1 MTQANVGR
9 SLELFF
15 IDGRPDGILTAEVFN
30 WTGHVLMTPRTRIA
44 DALSRTEAAHTGV
57 YLLIGE
63 RDGEPLAYIGESD
76 NVRDRI
82 KNHDAK
88 KDWWE
93 QAVLVTTSA
102 NNLNKA
108 HVRYLEARLV
118 AKAKDVGRVPLEN
131 GTNPPAMGLSEA
143 ARANMESF
151 LDYLWMVLPAL
162 RIDMFLQH
170 AKPKGAALISTTAAS
185 GSPVFEL
192 VSAKY
197 GLHARATMIDG
208 EFVVLEGSKARLK
221 WISTAQNQHSYAGL
235 RDDLE
240 KTGVLMPQGPVSV
253 FTTAYAFSSPSAAAA
268 IVQGRPANG
277 RIEWHLPGSKQTYHQ
292 WEAAKLEQQVPDDGE
307 AG

>member
-1 MTQANVGR
+1 MTQANIGR

-44 DALSRTEAAHTGV
+44 EALQRPEAAYTGV

-63 RDGEPLAYIGESD
+63 RDGEPLAYVGESD
-76 NVRDRI
+76 NIRKRI
-82 KNHDAK
+82 SQHDVQ

-93 QAVLVTTSA
+93 QAVLITTSA

-118 AKAKDVGRVPLEN
+118 AKAKEVGRVPLDN
-131 GTNPPAMGLSEA
+131 STAPVAAGLSEA
-143 ARANMESF
+143 ARANMEAF

-170 AKPKGAALISTTAAS
+170 AKPKGVALSGAAS
-185 GSPVFEL
+185 EGPVFEL
-192 VSAKY
+192 VNRKH
-197 GLHARATMIDG
+197 GLQATATLVDG
-208 EFVVLEGSKARLK
+208 EFVVHEGSTARLK
-221 WISTAQNQHSYAGL
+221 WASNAKGLHGYIKL

-240 KTGVLMPQGPVSV
+240 NAGILVQRGDVCV
-253 FTTAYAFSSPSAAAA
+253 FTASYGFSSPSAAAA
-268 IVQGRPANG
+268 IVHGRPANG
-277 RIEWHLPGSKQTYHQ
+277 RIDWHVQGMQQTYHE
-292 WEAAKLEQQVPDDGE
+292 WEAAKLAQDASHE
-307 AG
+307 

>member
-1 MTQANVGR
+1 MTQPNIGR

-44 DALSRTEAAHTGV
+44 DALSRPEAANTGV

-93 QAVLVTTSA
+93 QAVLITTSA

-108 HVRYLEARLV
+108 HVRYLEASLV
-118 AKAKDVGRVPLEN
+118 AKAKEVGRVSLDN
-131 GTNPPAMGLSEA
+131 GTNPTAMGLSEA
-143 ARANMESF
+143 ARANMGAF

-170 AKPKGAALISTTAAS
+170 AKPKGAPVISAAAQA
-185 GSPVFEL
+185 SPVFEL
-192 VSAKY
+192 VSKKN
-197 GLHARATMIDG
+197 GLHAAAQLVDN
-208 EFVVLEGSKARLK
+208 EFVVMEGSTARLG
-221 WISTAQNQHSYAGL
+221 WVSTTQHGYATL
-235 RDDLE
+235 RNDLE
-240 KTGVLMPQGPVSV
+240 KAGILSKQGDVSV
-253 FTTAYAFSSPSAAAA
+253 FTTSYGFSSPSAAAA
-268 IVQGRPANG
+268 VVQGRPANG
-277 RIEWHLPGSKQTYHQ
+277 RIEWHLPNNLMTYHD
-292 WEAAKLEQQVPDDGE
+292 WEAAKLAQQVPDDGE
-307 AG
+307 TL

>member
-1 MTQANVGR
+1 MTQGNIGR

-44 DALSRTEAAHTGV
+44 EALGRPEAAYTGV

-93 QAVLVTTSA
+93 QAVLITTSA

-108 HVRYLEARLV
+108 HVRYLEACLV
-118 AKAKDVGRVPLEN
+118 AKAKEVGRVPLDN
-131 GTNPPAMGLSEA
+131 GTNPAAMGLSEA
-143 ARANMESF
+143 ARANMGAF

-170 AKPKGAALISTTAAS
+170 AKPKGAPVASATAEA
-185 GSPVFEL
+185 SPVFEL
-192 VSAKY
+192 VSKKH
-197 GLHARATMIDG
+197 GLHARATLVEG
-208 EFVVLEGSKARLK
+208 EFVVMEGSTARLN
-221 WISTAQNQHSYAGL
+221 WASAAQNQHSYSSL

-240 KTGVLMPQGPVSV
+240 KSGILSRQGGVCL
-253 FTTAYAFSSPSAAAA
+253 FTASYGFSSPSAAAA

-277 RIEWHLPGSKQTYHQ
+277 RIEWHLPNNLMTYHE
-292 WEAAKLEQQVPDDGE
+292 WEAAKLAQQVPDDGE
-307 AG
+307 T

>member
-1 MTQANVGR
+1 MTQVNIGK

-44 DALSRTEAAHTGV
+44 DALSRTEAAYTGV

-63 RDGEPLAYIGESD
+63 KDGEPLAYIGESD
-76 NVRDRI
+76 NIRERI

-93 QAVLVTTSA
+93 QAVLITTSA

-108 HVRYLEARLV
+108 HIRYLEACLV
-118 AKAKDVGRVPLEN
+118 AKAKEVGRVSLDN
-131 GTNPPAMGLSEA
+131 GTNPAAMGLSEA
-143 ARANMESF
+143 ARANMGAF

-170 AKPKGAALISTTAAS
+170 AKPKGASVVSVSEEAS
-185 GSPVFEL
+185 PLFEL
-192 VSAKY
+192 SSRRH
-197 GLHARATMIDG
+197 GLHATAQLIDN
-208 EFVVLEGSKARLK
+208 EFVVMEGSTARLR
-221 WISTAQNQHSYAGL
+221 WASTTRHGYSTL

-240 KTGVLMPQGPVSV
+240 KAGVLVAQGPVCV
-253 FTTAYAFSSPSAAAA
+253 FTTSYGFSSPSAAAA
-268 IVQGRPANG
+268 IVQGRPSNG
-277 RIEWHLPGSKQTYHQ
+277 RTDWHLANSLTTYHE
-292 WEAAKLEQQVPDDGE
+292 WEAAKLAQQVPDEEGVR
-307 AG
+307 

>member
-1 MTQANVGR
+1 MTQTLGK
-9 SLELFF
+9 SLELYF

-44 DALSRTEAAHTGV
+44 EALSRPEAAYTGV
-57 YLLIGE
+57 YLLLGE
-63 RDGEPLAYIGESD
+63 REGEPLAYIGESD
-76 NVRDRI
+76 NVRERI

-93 QAVLVTTSA
+93 KAVLVTTSA

-118 AKAKDVGRVPLEN
+118 AKSKEVGRVPLDN
-131 GTNPPAMGLSEA
+131 STSPPAAGLSES

-170 AKPKGAALISTTAAS
+170 AKPKGAAIVNATVAS
-185 GSPVFEL
+185 GPLFEL
-192 VSAKY
+192 VSKKH
-197 GLHARATMIDG
+197 GLHAKATLADG
-208 EFVVLEGSKARLK
+208 EFVVLEGSTARLN
-221 WISTAQNQHSYAGL
+221 WASTAKGHNTYAQL

-240 KTGVLMPQGPVSV
+240 KSGVLAPQGPVCV
-253 FTTAYAFSSPSAAAA
+253 FTASYAFSSPSAAAA
-268 IVQGRPANG
+268 VVNGRIANG
-277 RIEWHLPGSKQTYHQ
+277 RIEWHLPSTQQTLHA
-292 WEAAKLEQQVPDDGE
+292 WEAANLASKVPTDEDT
-307 AG
+307 A

>member
-1 MTQANVGR
+1 MTQPNIGR

-44 DALSRTEAAHTGV
+44 EALSRPEAAYTGV

-93 QAVLVTTSA
+93 QAVLITTSA

-108 HVRYLEARLV
+108 HVRYLEACLV
-118 AKAKDVGRVPLEN
+118 AKAKEVGRVPLDN
-131 GTNPPAMGLSEA
+131 GTNPAAMGLSEA
-143 ARANMESF
+143 ARANMGAF

-170 AKPKGAALISTTAAS
+170 AKPKGSPMASTTATN
-185 GSPVFEL
+185 GTLFEL
-192 VSAKY
+192 VNKKN
-197 GLHARATMIDG
+197 GLQARATLVEN
-208 EFVVLEGSKARLK
+208 EFVVMEGSTARLN
-221 WISTAQNQHSYAGL
+221 WVSSTRGGYSVL
-235 RDDLE
+235 REDLE
-240 KTGVLMPQGPVSV
+240 KSGILVPQGEVCV
-253 FTTAYAFSSPSAAAA
+253 FTASYGFSSPSAAAA

-277 RIEWHLPGSKQTYHQ
+277 RIEWHLPNSQMTYHE
-292 WEAAKLEQQVPDDGE
+292 WEAAKLAQQVPDDGE
-307 AG
+307 T

>member
-1 MTQANVGR
+1 MTEANIGR

-44 DALSRTEAAHTGV
+44 AALSRAEAAYTGV

-63 RDGEPLAYIGESD
+63 REGEPLAYIGESD
-76 NVRDRI
+76 NVRERI

-93 QAVLVTTSA
+93 QAVLITTSA

-108 HVRYLEARLV
+108 HVRYLEASLV
-118 AKAKDVGRVPLEN
+118 AKAKEVGRVPLEN
-131 GTNPPAMGLSEA
+131 GTAPMAMGLSEA
-143 ARANMESF
+143 ARANMGAF

-170 AKPKGAALISTTAAS
+170 AKPKGAPVVNPTAET
-185 GSPVFEL
+185 SPVFEL
-192 VSAKY
+192 VGKKH
-197 GLHARATMIDG
+197 GLHAKATLVDN
-208 EFVVLEGSKARLK
+208 EFVVMEGSTARLS
-221 WISTAQNQHSYAGL
+221 WVSTTQHGYATL

-240 KTGVLMPQGPVSV
+240 KAGVLVAQGQVCV
-253 FTTAYAFSSPSAAAA
+253 FTASYGFSSPSAAAA
-268 IVQGRPANG
+268 VVQGRPSNG
-277 RIEWHLPGSKQTYHQ
+277 RTDWHLPNTLMTYHD
-292 WEAAKLEQQVPDDGE
+292 WEAAKLAQQVPNDGD
-307 AG
+307 A